1 MADLENRENSGRVV
15 QIAGVMLG
23 AAAVLIAVVFM
34 MPSSGPTARTSLQM
48 MLGNAGGLADAS
60 SDLERTWTSNASRNV
75 LVKNMPFGVHD
86 YDSALSVAVYNRLSP
101 AASSEK
107 ERRRPFE
114 ELAINYPE
122 RLLEIRAHQLRFAS
136 SGDVGL
142 KRDNEVMT
150 YFGESTY
157 RTNSLIGKPAR
168 MLPDKNAL
176 AAFLDA
182 ADDGMRLD
190 PQNGYFA
197 AMKAMALF
205 ANYQD
210 EEALKLLHMAAVSPA
225 WDDYALLEAEAR
237 WRAVHKKPGSNCVS
251 RTMIMASILFPHFS
265 RIRAMARLSDMLAS
279 KAEAAGDTARS
290 LEIRHDTMLLGV
302 NMRRHS
308 HSVIGVLVGLAIIK
322 MGFAHTDGAKYAG
335 MDPKEFQKMDS
346 TQRTSLRLEAFDAYC
361 KKAGKPEYAAM
372 ARHEAKVADGLQEI
386 IDQLGRGQID
396 VYHLKSLKEV
406 SRSWAI
412 TTFALSNAVWLLLL
426 GGVAGI
432 ALALGAE
439 RKTAAAGAIGV
450 MALAAV
456 LITLNTRWAIDLHK
470 MDKALGLLS
479 AESGGGSGADESQW
493 SKIMSSPAFIQGS
506 VLVASLAL
514 PALVLFGAGIVRV
527 IRSPRGSYTVTR
539 GVFVGSSVFA
549 VVAAAW
555 AVSQATATARL
566 EEAQNLKLDRMTSNE
581 LQYLAEQSKI
591 KLPD

>member
-1 MADLENRENSGRVV
+1 MVNEESSGRMTR
-15 QIAGVMLG
+15 IAGVLLT
-23 AAAVLIAVVFM
+23 AAAVLMAVVFM

-48 MLGNAGGLADAS
+48 MLGNASGLAEGS
-60 SDLERTWTSNASRNV
+60 GDLERTWSRNATRNV
-75 LVKNMPFGVHD
+75 PVKNMPYGVHD
-86 YDSALSVAVYNRLSP
+86 YDSALNVAVYNRLSP

-114 ELAINYPE
+114 ELALNYPE
-122 RLLEIRAHQLRFAS
+122 RLIEIRAHQLRYAS
-136 SGDVGL
+136 TGDVGL
-142 KRDNEVMT
+142 KRDNEVMA

-176 AAFLDA
+176 SAFLDA

-190 PQNGYFA
+190 PENGYFA

-210 EEALKLLHMAAVSPA
+210 KEGLKLLHTAAVSPA

-237 WRAVHKKPGSNCVS
+237 WRAVQKKPGSNCVS
-251 RTMIMASILFPHFS
+251 RTMIMASRLFPHFS

-308 HSVIGVLVGLAIIK
+308 HSVIGVLVGLAITK
-322 MGFAHTDGAKYAG
+322 TGFAHTDGTKYAG
-335 MDPKEFQKMDS
+335 MDPTEFQKMDS
-346 TQRTSLRLEAFDAYC
+346 TQRTFLRLEAFDAYC
-361 KKAGKPEYAAM
+361 KKASKPEYAAM

-386 IDQLGRGQID
+386 IDQLGRGKID

-406 SRSWAI
+406 SRSWSI
-412 TTFALSNAVWLLLL
+412 TTFALSNTVWLLLL

-432 ALALGAE
+432 ARAVGAE
-439 RKTAAAGAIGV
+439 RKTAAAGAIGLL
-450 MALAAV
+450 ALAAI
-456 LITLNTRWAIDLHK
+456 LINLNTRWGIDLNK
-470 MDKALGLLS
+470 LDKSLGLLR
-479 AESGGGSGADESQW
+479 AESGGGTGVKETPW
-493 SKIMSSPAFIQGS
+493 SKIVSSPPFIQGS
-506 VLVASLAL
+506 VLAASLAL
-514 PALVLFGAGIVRV
+514 PALVLFGAGIAGV
-527 IRSPRGSYTVTR
+527 IKSPRGSYTLTR

-549 VVAAAW
+549 IAAAAW
-555 AVSQATATARL
+555 AVSQANTTARL
-566 EEAQNLKLDRMTSNE
+566 ESEQNYKLDRMASNE
-581 LQYLAEQSKI
+581 LQYLAEQVKI